1 MKRRHCISLLI
12 ILAGIALSV
21 WLLLHPRPLPYDL
34 CGDIFL
40 RYKDTPGIKAAFLKD
55 YPLDDTTTL
64 DVTML
69 QAQDSATWS
78 ELIISLCHN
87 DNKEEYLFNELN
99 LNHIRKDGPAQ
110 QKELDFE
117 SEYMIISYFYD
128 LTVGVFPIESKEKQ
142 DILIKHYIN
151 LLTNQSK
158 RK

>member
-1 MKRRHCISLLI
+1 MKPRHY
-12 ILAGIALSV
+12 IALALTLV
-21 WLLLHPRPLPYDL
+21 GVALVVAMLLLPRPLLPDECSDVY
-34 CGDIFL
+34 
-40 RYKDTPGIKAAFLKD
+40 RQYKDTPGIKASFIKD
-55 YPLDDTTTL
+55 YPINDTTTI

-99 LNHIRKDGPAQ
+99 LNHIKKDDLDQ
-110 QKELDFE
+110 QKYLDFE